1 VSEPPKAEVPL
12 VECRGISKSFPG
24 VQALAEIDFDVVAG
38 EVHALVGENGAGK
51 STLVKILSGAYQ
63 PDSGALLVKG
73 QRVRLRHRRDADQLG
88 IVTIHQ
94 EITLVPELDVATNIL
109 LGNPPTF
116 GHKVL
121 GDAGIVDR
129 RALYDRAAV
138 ALAHLRIDID
148 PRSRAGDLGVPAAQ
162 LVLLARG
169 LSRAMKVLIL
179 DEPTAALTPQERDVL
194 FTQLRLLAKSGVGI
208 VYVSHRLEEIMALAD
223 RITVLRDGRAVSTV
237 AAASATVD
245 QIVKLMLARS
255 LTDMY
260 PHRRRTP
267 QLRDVLTVRNLSR
280 AAGSRLRSLD
290 DISLTVRSGEIVGIV
305 GLVGAGK
312 SELAQAISG
321 VDPIDQGE
329 ILVDG
334 KVIRIRSPQDALQA
348 GISFAPEDR
357 RRQSLVLTMTLV
369 QNVAVVMANS
379 RKVRGTV
386 TVLGQILSWRR
397 LSKVTQSQIDK
408 FRIRVRHPFQLVRAL
423 SGGNQQKL
431 VLAKCLATSP
441 KVVIFDEPTRGIDVG
456 SKAEIYEI
464 IDALVQQD
472 LGVLMVSSEI
482 DEVVQMCDRIYVMR
496 KGAIVKELDH
506 STADAELILRYA
518 AAGR

>member
-1 VSEPPKAEVPL
+1 VSEPPAAEVSL
-12 VECRGISKSFPG
+12 VECKGISKSFPG
-24 VQALAEIDFDVVAG
+24 VHALTEIDFDVVAG

-63 PDSGALLVKG
+63 PDSGMLLVNG
-73 QRVRLRHRRDADQLG
+73 QRVRLRHRRDADNLG

-109 LGNPPTF
+109 LGDAPTF
-116 GHKVL
+116 GPKIL
-121 GDAGIVDR
+121 GDAGMVDR
-129 RALYDRAAV
+129 RALYDRARA
-138 ALAHLRIDID
+138 ALAQLHIDID
-148 PRSRAGDLGVPAAQ
+148 PHSRAGDLGVPAAQ

-169 LSRAMKVLIL
+169 LSRAMKILIL
-179 DEPTAALTPQERDVL
+179 DEPTAALTPRERDVL
-194 FTQLRLLAKSGVGI
+194 FVQLRRLAKSGVGI
-208 VYVSHRLEEIMALAD
+208 IYVSHRLEEIMALAD

-237 AAASATVD
+237 EGTSSTVD

-260 PHRRRTP
+260 PQRERTAE
-267 QLRDVLTVRNLSR
+267 LGDVLTVRNLSR
-280 AAGSRLRSLD
+280 APGRRLRSLD

-321 VDPIDQGE
+321 VDAFDQGE
-329 ILVDG
+329 ILVEG
-334 KVIRIRSPQDALQA
+334 KLIRIRSPQDALQA

-379 RKVRGTV
+379 RKVRASV
-386 TVLGQILSWRR
+386 TLLGEVLNWRR
-397 LSKVTQSQIDK
+397 LSKIAQNQIDK
-408 FRIRVRHPFQLVRAL
+408 FRIRVRHPFQLVRSL

-456 SKAEIYEI
+456 SKAEIYQI
-464 IDALVQQD
+464 IDGLVQQN
-472 LGVLMVSSEI
+472 LGVLLVSSEI

-496 KGAIVKELDH
+496 KGAIVKEMDH
-506 STADAELILRYA
+506 SMANAELILRYA